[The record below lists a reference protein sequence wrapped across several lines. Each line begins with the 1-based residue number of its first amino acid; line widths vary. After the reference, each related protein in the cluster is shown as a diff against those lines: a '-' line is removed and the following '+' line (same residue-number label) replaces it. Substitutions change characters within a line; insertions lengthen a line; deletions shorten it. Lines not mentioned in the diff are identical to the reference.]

1 MQCVKSRNFTYVCDM
16 IKKIYS
22 LYLGAVHSLKDP
34 DRVGRK
40 YVSPLFVMMLLLAS
54 LLWYITK
61 LGYNYTTEIGVTI
74 HVEDA
79 KFSTSYIAEGVGF
92 KLLGYN
98 LYKGGDIKVPLKE
111 LKYKTISSKDGLKSI
126 KIDETSLFNAL
137 TMRFNDIK
145 IHSLGPIPEIEITD
159 SEKK

>member
-1 MQCVKSRNFTYVCDM
+1 M

-22 LYLGAVHSLKDP
+22 IYLWVVHSLKDP

-40 YVSPLFVMMLLLAS
+40 YISPLFVMMLLLSSA
-54 LLWYITK
+54 LWYITK
-61 LGYNYTTEIGVTI
+61 LGYNYTTEIGVVI

-79 KFSTSYIAEGVGF
+79 KFATSYVAEGVGF

-98 LYKGGDIKVPLKE
+98 LYKGGDIKVPIKE
-111 LKYKTISSKDGLKSI
+111 LKYKTTTSKDGVKSI
-126 KIDETSLFNAL
+126 NIDETSLLNAL

-145 IHSLGPIPEIEITD
+145 IHSLGPIPSLEM
-159 SEKK
+159 SEKMAESIKK

>member
-1 MQCVKSRNFTYVCDM
+1 M

-22 LYLGAVHSLKDP
+22 LYLWVVHSLKDP
-34 DRVGRK
+34 DKVGRK
-40 YVSPLFVMMLLLAS
+40 YISPLFVMMLLLATV
-54 LLWYITK
+54 LWYITK
-61 LGYNYTTEIGVTI
+61 LGSSYTTEIEVVI

-79 KFSTSYIAEGVGF
+79 KFTTSYVAEGVGF

-111 LKYKTISSKDGLKSI
+111 LKYKTISSKDGKRSI
-126 KIDETSLFNAL
+126 KLNEASLLNAL

-145 IHSLGPIPEIEITD
+145 IHSLAPIPEIEITD
-159 SEKK
+159 SVKK